1 MITYDELMENILTA
15 QEEMLKRGIEANS
28 VTLNG
33 KKYGK
38 LIENL
43 PPNMKPTIF
52 GMAVRAEYSMPDD
65 YDFFVQHEQPQ
76 PKTKTVDTIETLSAS
91 NEKQKV
97 AYDILNIIKTYAYS
111 KRPEYVQ
118 FRVNNG
124 SKGVIDAIIQY
135 IIDIYLTD

>member
-1 MITYDELMENILTA
+1 
-15 QEEMLKRGIEANS
+15 MLEHGIEANS

-38 LIENL
+38 LIKNL

-52 GMAVRAEYSMPDD
+52 GMTVKAEYAMPDD
-65 YDFFVQHEQPQ
+65 YDFLVQYEPPQ
-76 PKTKTVDTIETLSAS
+76 SKTKVVDAIEAMSAS

-118 FRVNNG
+118 FRINNG
-124 SKGVIDAIIQY
+124 SKGVINAIIQY
-135 IIDIYLTD
+135 IIDTYLTD

>member
-1 MITYDELMENILTA
+1 MTYDDLIDRILTA
-15 QEEMLKRGIEANS
+15 QEEMLKHGIEAHS

-43 PPNMKPTIF
+43 PPNIKPTIF
-52 GMAVRAEYSMPDD
+52 GMAVKAEYSMPDD
-65 YDFFVQHEQPQ
+65 YDFLVQCEYPQ
-76 PKTKTVDTIETLSAS
+76 PKNKIADAIEAMPAS

-124 SKGVIDAIIQY
+124 SRGVINAIIQY
-135 IIDIYLTD
+135 ITDTYF